1 MIRNVSFEKFD
12 HDYESLETSPYNAA
26 QDYFNGGWDCALNK
40 MEELFASRLTTE
52 MNVEDVIKLFGIIPS
67 RTLY

>member
-12 HDYESLETSPYNAA
+12 RDYESLETSPYNAA

-40 MEELFASRLTTE
+40 MEELFADRITGD
-52 MNVEDVIKLFGIIPS
+52 MKPGDFIKLFRSIKKELGE
-67 RTLY
+67 